1 MIDPSKISVED
12 QQQCIKTNS
21 AHVTKSL
28 LFAMKKLEEYYH
40 GGAEMNGMSYN
51 SMLNTYNKINDIYEQ
66 FSSINNRI
74 STNVENKV
82 ENAKKMSIPRR
93 FSK

>member
-1 MIDPSKISVED
+1 
-12 QQQCIKTNS
+12 
-21 AHVTKSL
+21 
-28 LFAMKKLEEYYH
+28 
-40 GGAEMNGMSYN
+40 MNGMSYN
-51 SMLNTYNKINDIYEQ
+51 SMLNMYNKINDIYEQ

-82 ENAKKMSIPRR
+82 ENAKKISIPRR

>member
-12 QQQCIKTNS
+12 QRQCIEINS
-21 AHVTKSL
+21 EHVTKCL

-51 SMLNTYNKINDIYEQ
+51 SMLNMYNKINDIYEQ

-74 STNVENKV
+74 STNVNNKV
-82 ENAKKMSIPRR
+82 ENSKKMSVPRR
-93 FSK
+93 VSK